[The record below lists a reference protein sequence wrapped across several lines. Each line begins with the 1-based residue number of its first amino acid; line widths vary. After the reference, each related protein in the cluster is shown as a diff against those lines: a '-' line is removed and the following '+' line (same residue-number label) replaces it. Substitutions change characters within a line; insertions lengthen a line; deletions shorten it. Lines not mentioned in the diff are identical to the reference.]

1 MAKHVCPVWVGYLLS
16 NPLRKL
22 FHNPD
27 KILGPYIKEGM
38 TVLDVGCA
46 MGFFSLPA
54 ARMVGS
60 NGKVICID
68 IQKEMIQKLEK
79 SALKAGLISRI
90 ETRLGNEK
98 SLNIDDLAGKI
109 DFAFAIFVVHE
120 TSDASAFFSQIYRS
134 LKPGHKFLVLEP
146 RFHVS
151 AENFDSS
158 FHRPSKWIYRKRHTK
173 KQKQQSRCAE
183 KISIYQQ
190 VEPD

>member
-1 MAKHVCPVWVGYLLS
+1 MEKHLCPVWVGHLLS
-16 NPLRKL
+16 NPIRKW

-27 KILGPYIKEGM
+27 KIIGPYIQESM

-54 ARMVGS
+54 SEMVGP

-79 SALKAGLISRI
+79 RALKAGLINRI

-120 TSDASAFFSQIYRS
+120 TSDAPAFFSEIYRS
-134 LKPGHKFLVLEP
+134 LKSGHKFLVLEP
-146 RFHVS
+146 KFHVS
-151 AENFDSS
+151 AEDFEKTVAIAKVNGFIVSDKPKNKNS
-158 FHRPSKWIYRKRHTK
+158 RVAVLK
-173 KQKQQSRCAE
+173 K
-183 KISIYQQ
+183 
-190 VEPD
+190 